1 MKVCIAEKPSVARD
15 IAKILGANTQRQGF
29 LEGNGY
35 QVTWTFGHFCTLKQP
50 HEYETYLKQWRLD
63 TLPIIPSNFG
73 ISVIDDNG
81 VRQQFHVIKN
91 LVNADEC
98 TEVINCGDAGIEG
111 ELIQRWVLLKA
122 QNTRPVKRLWISSLT
137 EEAIKEGFAN
147 LKPEKQYDNLYA
159 AATSRAVGDWLLGIN
174 ATRLFTLKFAPP
186 KHVLSIG
193 RVQTPTLALIVNRQ
207 HEIDNFKSETYWELK
222 TLYRNVLFSS
232 DKGKIKI
239 KDKADEFAEK
249 VKSSDFTITS
259 FTIKKGKEI
268 PPKLFDLTSLQVE
281 CNKKFGLSADQTL
294 KTIQTLYEKKVVT
307 YPRVDTQY
315 LPDDMY
321 PKIPQIMNGLVN
333 YHNFTSILL
342 QSKFIKPKRIFD
354 NKKITDHHAIIPT
367 GVVANSLGHDEWK
380 VYDMVTRRFIAAF
393 YPDAVVSNTEV
404 KGEVESINF
413 KATGKQILEDN
424 WKVLYKGEVSSD
436 SGSSNTSN
444 SQSDSKDKQVMPNF
458 VEGESGKHKPQ
469 IQEKKTSPP
478 KYYSEATLL
487 RAMETAGK
495 QVDDEEL
502 RELMKENGIGRP
514 STRAAVIETIF
525 RRKYIIKNK
534 KRLEATPT
542 GIQLIGTIKN
552 ELLKSVELTGQWERK
567 LKLIEKGEFSID
579 EFKKEMVEMIS
590 KLTQEVKADFSPR
603 IETFDNTMPITKKKE
618 DKGIMCP
625 KCGKGDLLKGKN
637 AYGCSEYK
645 AGCNFTVPF
654 IFLEKKLS
662 ENQIKVL
669 VTKKKSALIK
679 GFKFNDVKKN
689 GYLILTDTFNIEFE
703 EKIEQ
708 KNVCPNCGSEEF
720 IKGKSA
726 FGCANYKNGCKF
738 IIPFDIAKT
747 DNLAKLKIDKK
758 LLDKLL

>member
-15 IAKILGANTQRQGF
+15 IAKIIGANTQRQGY

-50 HEYETYLKQWRLD
+50 HEYESYLKQWRLD
-63 TLPIIPSNFG
+63 TLPIVPTHFG

-81 VRQQFHVIKN
+81 VRQQFHVIKK

-98 TEVINCGDAGIEG
+98 DEVINCGDAGIEG

-122 QNTRPVKRLWISSLT
+122 KNTKPVKRLWISSLT
-137 EEAIKEGFAN
+137 EEAIKEGFSN

-207 HEIDNFKSETYWELK
+207 HEIDNFVSETYWELK
-222 TLYRNVLFSS
+222 TMYRGVLFSS
-232 DKGKIKI
+232 EKGKIKI
-239 KDKADEFAEK
+239 KEKADELAAK
-249 VKSSDFTITS
+249 IISSEFEITS
-259 FTIKKGKEI
+259 FKIKKGKEA

-281 CNKKFGLSADQTL
+281 CNKKFGLSADLTL
-294 KTIQTLYEKKVVT
+294 KTVQSLYEKKVVT
-307 YPRVDTQY
+307 YPRVDTQF
-315 LPDDMY
+315 LPEDMY
-321 PKIPQIMNGLVN
+321 PKIGNIMNGLVN
-333 YHNFTSILL
+333 YQNFTAPLL
-342 QSKFIKPKRIFD
+342 QKKIIKPKRIFD

-367 GVVANSLGHDEWK
+367 GVVANNLGGDEWK
-380 VYDMVTRRFIAAF
+380 VYDMISRRFIAAF

-404 KGEVESINF
+404 KGEVQSIKF
-413 KATGKQILEDN
+413 KATGKQILEEN
-424 WKVLYKGEVSSD
+424 WKILYNGDKSEKSD
-436 SGSSNTSN
+436 
-444 SQSDSKDKQVMPNF
+444 DDKQTMPIF
-458 VEGESGKHKPQ
+458 VEGEKGEHKPT
-469 IQEKKTSPP
+469 IQEKHTSPP

-502 RELMKENGIGRP
+502 RDLMKENGIGRP
-514 STRAAVIETIF
+514 STRAAIIETLF
-525 RRKYIIKNK
+525 RRQYILKNK

-542 GIQLIGTIKN
+542 GIRLIGIIKN

-567 LKLIEKGEFSID
+567 LKLIEKGEFSVD
-579 EFKKEMVEMIS
+579 EFKKEMIDMVS
-590 KLTQEVKADFSPR
+590 QLTYEVKADTTPR
-603 IETFDNTMPITKKKE
+603 MAEFDNTKPIPKVKKE
-618 DKGIMCP
+618 EILTCP
-625 KCGKGDLLKGKN
+625 KCGKGTLLKGKQ

-645 AGCNFTVPF
+645 SGCDFTVPF
-654 IFLEKKLS
+654 VFLEKKLS
-662 ENQIKVL
+662 DNQIKVL

-703 EKIEQ
+703 EKVDH
-708 KNVCPNCGSEEF
+708 KNICPDCGSTEF
-720 IKGKSA
+720 IKGKTA

-738 IIPFDIAKT
+738 IVPFDIAKT
-747 DNLAKLKIDKK
+747 EDLSKLKIDSSLLKK
-758 LLDKLL
+758 LKAQG